1 MNPLAAKL
9 LMCVCAGGTGA
20 AILPAV
26 HHFRHASRP
35 LVHHAVAAATVPCAV
50 IPVAVV
56 AALPDLPV
64 AGGPDGL
71 RQSVSIAGFD
81 TQASG
86 LRGGNYGRAGGAPL
100 YVSDSSGVYAGGGG
114 GPGVY
119 PGGGGPPVGIPV
131 TGGGIGSEVPPAS
144 ELPDAASW
152 AMMIAG
158 FGVVGGS
165 MRYSRRLAV

>member
-35 LVHHAVAAATVPCAV
+35 LVHHAVAASAVPCAV
-50 IPVAVV
+50 IPAAVV

-71 RQSVSIAGFD
+71 RQSVSVAGLD
-81 TQASG
+81 AQASG
-86 LRGGNYGRAGGAPL
+86 LPGGNYGRAGGAPL
-100 YVSDSSGVYAGGGG
+100 YLSDSSGVYGGGSGAYPGGGGG
-114 GPGVY
+114 GPPIGV
-119 PGGGGPPVGIPV
+119 PVP
-131 TGGGIGSEVPPAS
+131 GGGIGSEVPPAS

-152 AMMIAG
+152 ALMIAG

-165 MRYSRRLAV
+165 LRYSRRLTV